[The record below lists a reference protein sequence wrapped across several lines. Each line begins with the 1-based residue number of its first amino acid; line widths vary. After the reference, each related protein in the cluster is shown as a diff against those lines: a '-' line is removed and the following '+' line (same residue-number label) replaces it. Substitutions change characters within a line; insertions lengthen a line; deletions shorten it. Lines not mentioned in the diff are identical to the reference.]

1 MNPWCE
7 VPSLRNGGIYPV
19 HRTSSTQGEID
30 STFVIAML
38 GKPSMILSTG
48 FSFFGRNDC
57 PAGISFFGMPFFFF
71 FAPSLRENRYPRLCF
86 KKNFF
91 DGREQNGEAQ
101 QKAMK
106 LHQESLG
113 RAETPEALDGFVI
126 MREGDSSAR
135 RKRTSLY
142 MRGKKLP
149 PGDMENL

>member
-1 MNPWCE
+1 MFYKFLPN
-7 VPSLRNGGIYPV
+7 VSLIFRGHGVRVSYDFQAKKGEAYWILLRYRGRKRGI
-19 HRTSSTQGEID
+19 RD
-30 STFVIAML
+30 S
-38 GKPSMILSTG
+38 GS
-48 FSFFGRNDC
+48 
-57 PAGISFFGMPFFFF
+57 
-71 FAPSLRENRYPRLCF
+71 
-86 KKNFF
+86 KKKFF

-142 MRGKKLP
+142 MRGKKIP

>member
-1 MNPWCE
+1 MIFRRKREKLTGSCFVTE
-7 VPSLRNGGIYPV
+7 GGKV
-19 HRTSSTQGEID
+19 VFATQ
-30 STFVIAML
+30 VQ
-38 GKPSMILSTG
+38 
-48 FSFFGRNDC
+48 
-57 PAGISFFGMPFFFF
+57 
-71 FAPSLRENRYPRLCF
+71 
-86 KKNFF
+86 KNFF